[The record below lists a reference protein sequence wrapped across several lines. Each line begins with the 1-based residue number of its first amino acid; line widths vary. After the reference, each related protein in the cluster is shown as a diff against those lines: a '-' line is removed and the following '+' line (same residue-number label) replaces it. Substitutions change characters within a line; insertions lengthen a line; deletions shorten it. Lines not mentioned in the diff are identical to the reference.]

1 VEEGEPDESAQH
13 GHGDRAEL
21 DVRRVQLGRLLGV
34 GGIGR
39 DDIRRQTCGRH
50 ERTDE
55 EHRSVH
61 ERGRRPDDL
70 QQEARGD
77 HRHRSGDAG
86 DQAELGVG
94 LDEFL
99 LGTHRRRHDRRF
111 RHGVGLLQHE
121 RGEHEREQR
130 QRVEILR
137 HQQGEDH
144 PRQRHHLDDEL
155 AASGHAVDQRSDQ
168 RRDDQERSE
177 PDHQEQQHA
186 RASGIEVDVEE
197 QRVGERHH
205 HGGVAAHHQRMGDR
219 EAAELGG
226 GRSLRRVDPFHRADP
241 M

>member
-1 VEEGEPDESAQH
+1 MKPTRPRSTVMAIAPSWTFDECSSVVSSASAASEATTS
-13 GHGDRAEL
+13 GDN
-21 DVRRVQLGRLLGV
+21 RVAATSAPTKS
-34 GGIGR
+34 IAPY
-39 DDIRRQTCGRH
+39 T
-50 ERTDE
+50 
-55 EHRSVH
+55 SVA
-61 ERGRRPDDL
+61 GAPTTL

-94 LDEFL
+94 LDEF
-99 LGTHRRRHDRRF
+99 GFGPHGRRHDRRF

-130 QRVEILR
+130 QGVEILR

-155 AASGHAVDQRSDQ
+155 AAAGHTVDQRSDQ

-177 PDHQEQQHA
+177 PDHEEQQHA
-186 RASGIEVDVEE
+186 RAGSIEIDVEE

-219 EAAELGG
+219 QATELGG

-241 M
+241 T